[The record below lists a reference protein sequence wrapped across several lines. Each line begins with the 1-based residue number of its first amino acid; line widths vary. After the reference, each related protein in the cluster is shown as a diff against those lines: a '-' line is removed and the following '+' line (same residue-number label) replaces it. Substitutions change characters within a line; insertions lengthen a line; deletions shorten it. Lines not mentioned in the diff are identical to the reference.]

1 MYAAE
6 DDEDAHLAATL
17 AALEGG
23 ASRDIAQL
31 ATRTLDNQ
39 AAFNVQTAVIR
50 DGLAAVR
57 SAMRELE
64 ALTEEQDTCACPCCC
79 GAYRTA
85 TRLHALRLSRA
96 SAVFHKSRSRACAVA
111 PFRFAGIRIPAG
123 LHRCQ
128 VHALKT

>member
-6 DDEDAHLAATL
+6 NDEEAHLAATL

-64 ALTEEQDTCACPCCC
+64 ALTEEQDTCACPCCRS
-79 GAYRTA
+79 AYRT
-85 TRLHALRLSRA
+85 RHPPALP
-96 SAVFHKSRSRACAVA
+96 CA
-111 PFRFAGIRIPAG
+111 
-123 LHRCQ
+123 
-128 VHALKT
+128 